1 MEQNLFQQIVEDPI
15 NSNGILD
22 KDYGM
27 CLKNQS
33 SCSAFD
39 DQK

>member
-22 KDYGM
+22 MDYGM
-27 CLKNQS
+27 YLKIQS
-33 SCSAFD
+33 RCSAFD
-39 DQK
+39 D